1 MNEGKD
7 MKARV
12 GIATGGTREEAVA
25 GALALVREDILE
37 KTAGKV
43 MIKPNFL
50 SSTNPLA
57 STQAGAVRPI
67 LELLKDADVDSVV
80 IAEGGSRSTS
90 HALDNFGYRGLAE
103 EFVVEFL
110 DLNHG
115 GFSHSFDIVT
125 SRGEKQTIRYADA
138 AARADTL
145 ISVPVAKTHDTAV
158 VTLSLK
164 NMMGCLR
171 RVHRPRMHGI
181 RIGEVQSRAAEWFW
195 NAIEGHPLVIKSF
208 SGVVFTLVN
217 QVRVLD
223 TLRNRG
229 ESPGLLGQVRAMS
242 ENLVRLGRVLMPDI
256 AVIDAFEAMEGD
268 GPGSGGTPVPMR
280 AAVAGTDPVACD
292 TVMAYMMG
300 FDVSDIGYL
309 CLAGERG
316 LGTTDL
322 ERIEC
327 VGEKPERLVVK
338 FKPHRNFPVQRRWRE
353 RWGEWSGK
361 PGVTEWESRRSPSP
375 AAGSS

>member
-1 MNEGKD
+1 MVEGKD
-7 MKARV
+7 KKPRV

-25 GALALVREDILE
+25 GALALVRDDILE
-37 KTAGKV
+37 KTTGRV
-43 MIKPNFL
+43 MVKPNFL

-67 LELLKDADVDSVV
+67 LELLREADMDSVV
-80 IAEGGSRSTS
+80 VAEGGSRSTFQ
-90 HALDNFGYRGLAE
+90 ALDNFGYRGLAE
-103 EFVVEFL
+103 EFGVEFL

-115 GFSHSFDIVT
+115 GFSHSFEIIT
-125 SRGEKQTIRYADA
+125 AKGGKQAAWYADA
-138 AARADTL
+138 AAEAGTL

-217 QVRVLD
+217 HMRAVDAV
-223 TLRNRG
+223 RNRG
-229 ESPGLLGQVRAMS
+229 KSPGLLGQVRAMS

-256 AVIDAFEAMEGD
+256 AVIDAFEAMEG
-268 GPGSGGTPVPMR
+268 GGGTPVPMK

-309 CLAGERG
+309 YLAGERG
-316 LGTTDL
+316 LGTADL
-322 ERIEC
+322 GRIEC
-327 VGEKPERLVVK
+327 VGENPERLAMK
-338 FKPHRNFPVQRRWRE
+338 FRPHRNFPVQRRWRE
-353 RWGEWSGK
+353 EWREWLK
-361 PGVTEWESRRSPSP
+361 EPG
-375 AAGSS
+375 